1 MHNNKTILCVEDHG
15 DTCELISAV
24 FPEYKI
30 TSVDSVADGHY
41 MIGRSE
47 FDLYL
52 FDYHLPDGT
61 GEDLCRYLRG
71 RGAEQPVVIFTGSS
85 WIRGRQVRCER
96 RRAEGRGMG
105 GGPGKK
111 YRAVDGAAAASSY
124 AVGVYRERCYLIQA
138 SPAGFGVFRCEELV
152 SECGT
157 ACRRRSSRSCKRRPS

>member
-85 WIRGRQVRCER
+85 WISGSEAARFGANDVVRKAGAWVADLVRSIERWMVLPPQVHMQLESI
-96 RRAEGRGMG
+96 G
-105 GGPGKK
+105 
-111 YRAVDGAAAASSY
+111 S
-124 AVGVYRERCYLIQA
+124 GV
-138 SPAGFGVFRCEELV
+138 
-152 SECGT
+152 T
-157 ACRRRSSRSCKRRPS
+157 